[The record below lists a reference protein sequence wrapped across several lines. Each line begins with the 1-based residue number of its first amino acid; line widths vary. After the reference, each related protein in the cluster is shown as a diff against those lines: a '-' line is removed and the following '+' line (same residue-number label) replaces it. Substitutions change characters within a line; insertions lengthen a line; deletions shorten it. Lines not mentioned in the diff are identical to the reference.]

1 MLVDRAGESMESRFS
16 TQRVILPM
24 SDAARASLASV
35 QAAQEAARGRAR
47 RETRR
52 TRAWLGGILGA
63 IALGLLV
70 FGSPLRGRKSGAGEG
85 SKNNALATAT
95 APAAAP
101 LPIAAPTPVTAPA
114 PVAAVALPAPGAAP
128 AAGVVAA
135 SPAAAVTPSST
146 ATPGQATSA
155 GPSDG
160 ECAESFGQRRWRL
173 SVEACT
179 RAFSEHP
186 NDAGI
191 ALRIAHAHHA
201 RARLPEAGTWA
212 NRALALDPTLA
223 EAYVIVAHA
232 ERHAGNQVAAI
243 EAYRHYLT
251 LAPRGWHA
259 SEARA
264 AVRAHAR
271 EKSANVE
278 RTAAPRP
285 TAASASAAAPSAG
298 G

>member
-1 MLVDRAGESMESRFS
+1 G
-16 TQRVILPM
+16 
-24 SDAARASLASV
+24 
-35 QAAQEAARGRAR
+35 
-47 RETRR
+47 
-52 TRAWLGGILGA
+52 
-63 IALGLLV
+63 IALGLVV
-70 FGSPLRGRKSGAGEG
+70 FGPPMRGRKNGAGEG
-85 SKNNALATAT
+85 SKKNAFAVAAAPATASL
-95 APAAAP
+95 PAAAP
-101 LPIAAPTPVTAPA
+101 TPPVTAPA
-114 PVAAVALPAPGAAP
+114 PAAAVALPAPGADP
-128 AAGVVAA
+128 AGGVVAA
-135 SPAAAVTPSST
+135 SPATAVTPSAT
-146 ATPGQATSA
+146 AAAGQATPA

-173 SVEACT
+173 SVKACT

-186 NDAGI
+186 SDAGI

-212 NRALALDPTLA
+212 SRALALDPTLA

-271 EKSANVE
+271 EKSAAAE
-278 RTAAPRP
+278 QRAAPHP